1 MTVATIQFFQW
12 RAYETRAKYHEIAHY
27 ILSAILRFWS
37 TFQTRTT
44 EKPASVRSNEL
55 IVAHKRYESGL
66 VLDPGG
72 EDVRRGGVAIVARFS
87 AQVET
92 SFMLSA
98 RPPASLSFFS
108 SSLIFALN
116 ISQRTGSGRV
126 TYCSSSTL
134 SQWRRRRFSHSLIH
148 SPPPPRH
155 FHQRREERR
164 EENVANRARNRKV
177 ALRNRTAKRTRSTTL
192 QFQRRGS

>member
-1 MTVATIQFFQW
+1 MKERKEGPESIRDMKGGLPGLA
-12 RAYETRAKYHEIAHY
+12 
-27 ILSAILRFWS
+27 S
-37 TFQTRTT
+37 
-44 EKPASVRSNEL
+44 PAPVVS
-55 IVAHKRYESGL
+55 
-66 VLDPGG
+66 
-72 EDVRRGGVAIVARFS
+72 IVARFS
-87 AQVET
+87 TRPSAHET
-92 SFMLSA
+92 SFTL
-98 RPPASLSFFS
+98 SLSLSLPPMLPSSLLYSS

-155 FHQRREERR
+155 VHQRREERR